1 MFIALDS
8 MRPSSIRKSQNINH
22 QLKYYFGIENLY
34 SEELWSKSL
43 LMILIY
49 SKIIIFEVA
58 VAFNLSTLFI

>member
-8 MRPSSIRKSQNINH
+8 MRQSSIRKSQNINH
-22 QLKYYFGIENLY
+22 QLKYYFGVENLY